1 MKILSFPA
9 LITYPDNVYNATAV
23 YIHNQSTSYETVVR
37 RDSNYNIIGYF
48 SIRPESTTICLK
60 NATDTFETGTFDA
73 YATKIA
79 YSHMMSPPSRIRVLG
94 AEVALPSTTGTATS
108 FSEASVVRI
117 VNTGT
122 QIATLSIKDSAVSIT
137 MPANEIIFL
146 EKLNTQLIYGS
157 TGNKLKGV
165 KVGFTD

>member
-1 MKILSFPA
+1 MKILSNQA

-37 RDSNYNIIGYF
+37 RDSNFNIIGNF

-79 YSHMMSPPSRIRVLG
+79 YSHMMSSSSNIRVLG
-94 AEVALPSTTGTATS
+94 SEVAVPTTTGAATS

-117 VNTGT
+117 VNTST
-122 QIATLSIKDSAVSIT
+122 QIAGLSIKDGYSIT
-137 MPANEIIFL
+137 MPGNEIIFL
-146 EKLNTQLIYGS
+146 EKLNTQLVYGS
-157 TGNKLKGV
+157 SGNNLRGV
-165 KVGFTD
+165 KVGFTH

>member
-1 MKILSFPA
+1 MKILSNQA

-37 RDSNYNIIGYF
+37 RDSNFNIIGNF

-79 YSHMMSPPSRIRVLG
+79 YSHMMSSSSNIRVLG
-94 AEVALPSTTGTATS
+94 SEVAVPTTTGAATS

-117 VNTGT
+117 VNTST
-122 QIATLSIKDSAVSIT
+122 QIAGLSLS
-137 MPANEIIFL
+137 
-146 EKLNTQLIYGS
+146 LIHI
-157 TGNKLKGV
+157 
-165 KVGFTD
+165 

>member
-1 MKILSFPA
+1 MKILSNQV
-9 LITYPDNVYNATAV
+9 LITYPDNVHKATAV

-37 RDSNYNIIGYF
+37 RDSNYNIIGDF
-48 SIRPESTTICLK
+48 SIPPESTTICSK

-79 YSHMMSPPSRIRVLG
+79 YSHMMSSSSNVRVLG
-94 AEVALPSTTGTATS
+94 SEVAVPTTTGAATS

-122 QIATLSIKDSAVSIT
+122 QIAGLSIKDGYSIT

-146 EKLNTQLIYGS
+146 EKLNTQLVYGS
-157 TGNKLKGV
+157 SGNNLRGV
-165 KVGFTD
+165 KVGFTH